1 MATRKKISNLQQSR
15 YYSSKKEIY
24 AQEENTKINANLPK
38 TKMTRID
45 IRERKNY
52 YPRETLKE
60 RSSLSSDSS
69 NNIQTRNKQILL
81 DKKAPANTSYG
92 NTKAIQNSLIK
103 KKKNRKKIIIIIFII
118 AILLLIPFYIWAIK
132 SQPSN
137 SNEFDNNIENNS
149 SNDNNKDEWDNL
161 SKTLDFYKENFK
173 KRYIAYKE
181 KNPNLDLEKVV
192 VYVNIGL
199 DQEFYS
205 NISDSPN
212 KSTDFVLVNKYY
224 FLGEDYVPL
233 NLETINSKYSSGSKK
248 MESSARIAF
257 EAMAKDARLEGYTI
271 RAVSTYRSY
280 SYQKSLYSN
289 YVKNDGVE
297 AADTYSARAGF
308 SEHQTGLAVDV
319 DNARE
324 SYTSFGETKEFE
336 WMLKNAYKY
345 GFILRYTK
353 DNEFITGYKDEP
365 WHYRYVG
372 VKIANYIHNNPMTYE
387 EYYARFLD
395 K

>member
-1 MATRKKISNLQQSR
+1 MATRKETSNTQHSR
-15 YYSSKKEIY
+15 YYSSKNKIY
-24 AQEENTKINANLPK
+24 DQEANTKVSASTQK
-38 TKMTRID
+38 TKMTRVD
-45 IRERKNY
+45 IGERKNY
-52 YPRETLKE
+52 YPRDTFKK
-60 RSSLSSDSS
+60 SPSLSNNSS

-81 DKKAPANTSYG
+81 DKNTTANTSYG
-92 NTKAIQNSLIK
+92 KTKVTQNSLIK
-103 KKKNRKKIIIIIFII
+103 KKKRRKKIIIIILII

-132 SQPSN
+132 SKPNN

-149 SNDNNKDEWDNL
+149 SNDNNKDEWDEL
-161 SKTLDFYKENFK
+161 SKMLDFYKEDFK
-173 KRYIAYKE
+173 ERYIAYKE

-224 FLGEDYVPL
+224 SLGEDYVPL

-289 YVKNDGVE
+289 YVKNDGIE

-319 DNARE
+319 DNARV
-324 SYTSFGETKEFE
+324 SYTSFGETKEFD
-336 WMLKNAYKY
+336 WMLENAYKY

-372 VKIANYIHNNPMTYE
+372 VEIATYIHNNPMTYE